1 MLLPL
6 RPPRRRVALS
16 RAHVYPT
23 ARPLHCFSLPLS
35 EPRPPKGELN
45 AAREQL
51 RAARTEH
58 ACELAR
64 LGAHHDATLR
74 PLRERLAAAEARAA
88 RYEGDGAA
96 EKDALALL
104 ERGRRVGA
112 AHRIQVGAEGL
123 FRIFFEFSRHR

>member
-1 MLLPL
+1 MARNHDAQIRDYSAEVRRMARLANRRAFGLFAEGL
-6 RPPRRRVALS
+6 RVETRFAQLE
-16 RAHVYPT
+16 A
-23 ARPLHCFSLPLS
+23 
-35 EPRPPKGELN
+35 EL
-45 AAREQL
+45 AG
-51 RAARTEH
+51 ARTEH

-64 LGAHHDATLR
+64 VGAHHDAALR

-112 AHRIQVGAEGL
+112 AHRIQVRAEGL